1 MRAEGST
8 ADDIR
13 FTAKG
18 KSLYVFVMGWPG
30 KETSIAALGTVSEQQ
45 PGRVHNVE
53 VLGHKGKLK
62 WTQDAA
68 ALKVEMPAGKPC
80 DYAVALKVALG

>member
-1 MRAEGST
+1 MCPGQGHEV
-8 ADDIR
+8 

-30 KETSIAALGTVSEQQ
+30 KETSIAGLGTVSEQQ
-45 PGRVHNVE
+45 PGTVHNVE
-53 VLGHKGKLK
+53 VFGHKGKLT

-68 ALKVEMPAGKPC
+68 ALKVEIPGGKPC

>member
-1 MRAEGST
+1 M
-8 ADDIR
+8 
-13 FTAKG
+13 
-18 KSLYVFVMGWPG
+18 
-30 KETSIAALGTVSEQQ
+30 
-45 PGRVHNVE
+45 E

-62 WTQDAA
+62 WAQDEA